1 MELSEDVL
9 IATGLEK
16 TKLSP
21 KPVVSLE
28 RILLVLFLNY
38 IAAS

>member
-1 MELSEDVL
+1 MGLNEEVL
-9 IATGLEK
+9 IATVLEK

-28 RILLVLFLNY
+28 RISLVLFLNY